1 MKLLL
6 DFLPILLFFGAYK
19 LYGIYVG
26 TAVLMGAT
34 VVQMAIIYAIDKKL
48 TTMHKATLALIL
60 VFGTLTL
67 VLQDER
73 FIKWKPTVL
82 YTAMAIALAVALW
95 GYGKNFL
102 KMMLGSQ
109 LALPD
114 LVWNRL
120 TVAWVLYC
128 LFMAAINGY
137 VAAYFSTDAWANFK
151 LWGYVFP
158 VAFIISQGIYVAR
171 HLQDEPAI
179 AAPPGGPAARLAKDC
194 IRKVEV
200 LEYPELGMEAVWRIE
215 VEDFPAFIVVDDK
228 GGDFFAETSKPRV
241 MTIGARD

>member
-1 MKLLL
+1 MKILI
-6 DFLPILLFFGAYK
+6 DFFPILLFFGAYK
-19 LYGIYVG
+19 FYGIYVG
-26 TAVLMGAT
+26 TAVLMAAT
-34 VVQMAIIYAIDKKL
+34 ALQMAIIYAIDKKL

-120 TVAWVLYC
+120 TVAWGLYC

-158 VAFIISQGIYVAR
+158 VAFIIGQGIYVAR
-171 HLQDEPAI
+171 HIKDEPAI
-179 AAPPGGPAARLAKDC
+179 DAPPGGS
-194 IRKVEV
+194 
-200 LEYPELGMEAVWRIE
+200 
-215 VEDFPAFIVVDDK
+215 
-228 GGDFFAETSKPRV
+228 T
-241 MTIGARD
+241 